1 MNNKD
6 WPWPNFTPDEMRCKE
21 TGELNILPSFM
32 DRLQA
37 LRNAYGKPMPV
48 SSGYRSKLH
57 SMERQKRT
65 AGTHAMGCAVDIAV
79 SGSDA
84 LLLIELALQHGFTGI
99 GVQQRGEGRFIHLD
113 DAPNA
118 PHRLRPHIWSY

>member
-1 MNNKD
+1 MKQE
-6 WPWPNFTPDEMRCKE
+6 WLWPNFTPDELRCKE
-21 TGELNILPSFM
+21 TGMLHMLPSFM

-37 LRNAYGKPMPV
+37 LRTEYGKPMTIT
-48 SSGYRSKLH
+48 SGFRSDQH
-57 SMERQKRT
+57 SAERKKKRL
-65 AGTHAMGCAVDIAV
+65 GPHAMGCAVDVAV

-84 LLLIELALQHGFTGI
+84 IRLIELALQHGFTGI

-118 PHRLRPHIWSY
+118 QHRPRPHIWSY

>member
-1 MNNKD
+1 MENN
-6 WPWPNFTPDEMRCKE
+6 WPWPNFSADELRCKE
-21 TGELNILPSFM
+21 TGELAMLPSFM

-37 LRNAYGKPMPV
+37 LRTAYGKPMPV

-57 SMERQKRT
+57 SVERQKRT
-65 AGTHAMGCAVDIAV
+65 AGTHAMGCAVDVAV
-79 SGSDA
+79 SGRDA
-84 LLLIELALQHGFTGI
+84 LRLIELALQHGFTGI

-118 PHRLRPHIWSY
+118 PHRPRPHIWSY

>member
-1 MNNKD
+1 MKNKD
-6 WPWPNFTPDEMRCKE
+6 WPWPNFTPDELRCKE
-21 TGELNILPSFM
+21 TGELNMLHSFM

-37 LRNAYGKPMPV
+37 LRTAYGKPMPV

-57 SMERQKRT
+57 SVERQKRT

-79 SGSDA
+79 SGRDA
-84 LLLIELALQHGFTGI
+84 LRLIELALQHGFTGI

-118 PHRLRPHIWSY
+118 PHRPRPHIWSY